1 MKNYH
6 THTTRCMH
14 AVGSEEEYILAALS
28 AGYTELGF
36 SDHTPWHYDSGY
48 HATMRMD
55 ESQLED
61 YVHTLSVLRDK
72 YKDKISI
79 KIGLECEY
87 FEDKMDWLKE
97 RLETYKLD
105 YIILGNHFDGSDE
118 TGIYYGYPVSLEE
131 LKRYVSQVIKA
142 MDTGLFSY
150 VAHPDVVF
158 YDENKQEHIDELEK
172 ICIHA
177 AEIDMPLEFNLL
189 GFMSGRHYPNESFW
203 KIASKYKNKA
213 IIGFDAHSPDALLKD
228 DIYQQ
233 AFNYLSSLDVEL
245 IDTIKTLKK

>member
-14 AVGSEEEYILAALS
+14 AIGSEEEYILAAIS

-36 SDHTPWHYDSGY
+36 SDHTPWHYESGY

-87 FEDKMDWLKE
+87 FEDKMEWLK
-97 RLETYKLD
+97 D
-105 YIILGNHFDGSDE
+105 
-118 TGIYYGYPVSLEE
+118 
-131 LKRYVSQVIKA
+131 
-142 MDTGLFSY
+142 
-150 VAHPDVVF
+150 
-158 YDENKQEHIDELEK
+158 
-172 ICIHA
+172 
-177 AEIDMPLEFNLL
+177 
-189 GFMSGRHYPNESFW
+189 
-203 KIASKYKNKA
+203 
-213 IIGFDAHSPDALLKD
+213 
-228 DIYQQ
+228 
-233 AFNYLSSLDVEL
+233 
-245 IDTIKTLKK
+245 

>member
-14 AVGSEEEYILAALS
+14 AIGSEEEYILVAIS

-36 SDHTPWHYDSGY
+36 SDHTPWHYESGY

-87 FEDKMDWLKE
+87 FEDKMEWLKDQ
-97 RLETYKLD
+97 LEKYKLD

-158 YDENKQEHIDELEK
+158 YDEKNQEHIDELEK

-189 GFMSGRHYPNESFW
+189 GYKAMRHYPSQPF
-203 KIASKYKNKA
+203 IRS
-213 IIGFDAHSPDALLKD
+213 IIIVLLSA
-228 DIYQQ
+228 QMRMNQ
-233 AFNYLSSLDVEL
+233 VH
-245 IDTIKTLKK
+245 